1 MLTEAEHQEIK
12 KHEEAEKYQI
22 WFEKMW
28 QESGGL
34 ITKMSASRILGRS
47 TCLITQMIKRG
58 ILREHKYNQRDDGFV
73 ELNQIVELRA
83 NYNFRYAVFA
93 MDIIRRAKGIE
104 KSALEKFLKG
114 LDQET
119 IEKAQKQ

>member
-22 WFEKMW
+22 WFEKTW

-34 ITKMSASRILGRS
+34 ITKKSASQILGRS
-47 TCLITQMIKRG
+47 KCLITQMIKRG
-58 ILREHKYNQRDDGFV
+58 ILREHKYNQGDDGFV

-83 NYNFRYAVFA
+83 DYNFKYAVFA
-93 MDIIRRAKGIE
+93 IGTIRRAKGIE
-104 KSALEKFLKG
+104 KSALEKFLEG
-114 LDQET
+114 LDQKT